1 MKHACTHC
9 DCQDRN
15 GLPGSCLS
23 ADEHVRIRK
32 DVPLEHIRNDRR
44 ACHQIVRDIKACVM
58 DHLKGRERIA
68 GSRAIRENVAHHLF
82 CDRAVKINKRKR
94 RSKSLL
100 FLE

>member
-1 MKHACTHC
+1 MKHACAHC
-9 DCQDRN
+9 DRKDRN

-23 ADEHVRIRK
+23 ADEHVRIGK
-32 DVPLEHIRNDRR
+32 DVPLEHVRNDWR

-58 DHLKGRERIA
+58 DHLECSKRIA

-94 RSKSLL
+94 GSKSLL